1 MAVTEPGVN
10 LLYEWLTDCDKED
23 IILCF
28 KGDFNQDLVNAIV
41 MLTEQEPEM
50 RSESAVV
57 RSRVFSVLVECM
69 QNIRKYGAQLSP
81 GGDLKP
87 GIVIVSCQN
96 GSYTVSTGNFVTAA
110 QAGALEKR
118 LAELK
123 TLSKEEL
130 KTLHKQVLSQT
141 ELSDKSGAGLGLI
154 SIARKGDGFS
164 CHFRKCEKD
173 ISFYSLN
180 VLISNQK

>member
-1 MAVTEPGVN
+1 MGETETHVN
-10 LLYEWLTDCDKED
+10 LLYEWLTDCDKEN

-41 MLTEQEPEM
+41 MLTEREPEM
-50 RSESAVV
+50 QSGSAVA

-69 QNIRKYGAQLSP
+69 QNIRKYAAELSS

-87 GIVIVSCQN
+87 GIVIVSYKD
-96 GSYTVSTGNFVTAA
+96 GAYTVSTGNFVTAA

-118 LAELK
+118 LEELK
-123 TLSKEEL
+123 HLSKDEL
-130 KTLHKQVLSQT
+130 KTLHKKVLQQT

-154 SIARKGDGFS
+154 SIARKGDSFTY
-164 CHFRKCEKD
+164 HFRKCSGD
-173 ISFYSLN
+173 LSFYSLN